1 MRRDRIE
8 SVDVLRGLTI
18 AAMILVNTPGNW
30 STVYAPLLHAEWHG
44 YTPTDLVF
52 PFFLC
57 IVGVSIAF
65 VYSGETASLAI
76 YSKIGMRSL
85 KLLGLGLFLNLFLPY
100 FPFVKE
106 LSTLRIPG
114 VLQRIGVVFFVTAIL
129 SMHCNWKQLL
139 GIAII
144 ILFGY
149 WMFLGFIPLPDGK
162 APTFDRAPNNW
173 ANYLDVLV
181 LNNHTWKSDYDPEG
195 VLSTLPAIATA
206 VIGVLIGKV
215 IVYQHYMKALLLFC
229 LGMAMI
235 GVGYVWN
242 NWFPFNKA
250 IWSSSFVLVT
260 AGWASSIL
268 GILYYFIDMKKK
280 RIGTI
285 FKYVGANAIVIYV
298 VSSFITE
305 TFYLL
310 SIGNTSIHGWLYATF
325 FTSVISIPQLA
336 SLMYAVVVVLFYMW
350 MGYILH
356 RKKIFIK
363 V

>member
-1 MRRDRIE
+1 MRKDRVE

-30 STVYAPLLHAEWHG
+30 SAVYAPLLHAEWHG

-57 IVGVSIAF
+57 IVGISIAF
-65 VYSGETASLAI
+65 VYSGKTASLAI
-76 YSKIGMRSL
+76 YSKIGIRSL

-106 LSTLRIPG
+106 LSTVRIPG
-114 VLQRIGVVFFVTAIL
+114 VLQRIGVVFCVTAIL

-139 GIAII
+139 VMVII

-149 WMFLGFIPLPDGK
+149 WILLGFIPLPDGT

-181 LNNHTWKSDYDPEG
+181 LNNHTWKPDYDPEG
-195 VLSTLPAIATA
+195 ILSTLPAIATTM
-206 VIGVLIGKV
+206 IGLLIGKV
-215 IVYQHYMKALLLFC
+215 IVYQQHMKALLLFC
-229 LGMAMI
+229 LGGVMI
-235 GVGYVWN
+235 GFGYVWN

-268 GILYYFIDMKKK
+268 GILYYMIDVKKK
-280 RIGTI
+280 QIATV

-325 FTSVISIPQLA
+325 FTSLIAIPKLA

-350 MGYILH
+350 MGYILY

>member
-1 MRRDRIE
+1 MRRDRVE
-8 SVDVLRGLTI
+8 SVDVLRGFTI
-18 AAMILVNTPGNW
+18 VAMILVNTPGSW
-30 STVYAPLLHAEWHG
+30 GSVYAPLLHAEWHG
-44 YTPTDLVF
+44 YTPTDLIF

-57 IVGVSIAF
+57 IVGISIAF
-65 VYSGETASLAI
+65 VYSGKTASWAI
-76 YSKIGMRSL
+76 YSKIGIRSL
-85 KLLGLGLFLNLFLPY
+85 KLIGLGLFLNLFLPY
-100 FPFVKE
+100 FPFVKD
-106 LSTLRIPG
+106 LSMVRIPG
-114 VLQRIGVVFFVTAIL
+114 VLQRIGVVFFITAIL
-129 SMHCNWKQLL
+129 SMHCNWKKLF
-139 GIAII
+139 GITII

-149 WMFLGFIPLPDGK
+149 WMLLGFIPLPDGA

-173 ANYLDVLV
+173 ANYLDMLV
-181 LNNHTWKSDYDPEG
+181 FNNHTWKPDYDPEG
-195 VLSTLPAIATA
+195 ALSTLPAMATA
-206 VIGVLIGKV
+206 MIGVLIGKV
-215 IVYQHYMKALLLFC
+215 MVYQHSMKILLLFC
-229 LGMAMI
+229 LGGAMI
-235 GVGYVWN
+235 GFGYVWN

-268 GILYYFIDMKKK
+268 AVLYYVIDVKKK

-310 SIGNTSIHGWLYATF
+310 SIGSTSIHGWLYATF
-325 FTSVISIPQLA
+325 FTSVIAIPKLA
-336 SLMYAVVVVLFYMW
+336 SLMYAVMAVLFYVW
-350 MGYILH
+350 MAYILY